1 MAFTSSKRRQA
12 VRLLLCAALCAS
24 AALVSGSAR
33 AGGDK
38 KDGKGDLEPFQG
50 GWSVTSINKD
60 KQDIPEELIK
70 ELKVSFK
77 GNKLN
82 MSFMGKEIAGT
93 CTVDP
98 SKKPK
103 EVNFKIDGQDETFG
117 IYTVDGD
124 TLKLCMADTKENRPK
139 DFQPAD
145 GLTLIILK
153 K

>member
-1 MAFTSSKRRQA
+1 GSRDVAAAGRQRNLCGGAPVRSPRPSLLGARPIMAFTSSKRRQA

-24 AALVSGSAR
+24 AALVSGRAR

-77 GNKLN
+77 GNKL
-82 MSFMGKEIAGT
+82 
-93 CTVDP
+93 
-98 SKKPK
+98 
-103 EVNFKIDGQDETFG
+103 
-117 IYTVDGD
+117 
-124 TLKLCMADTKENRPK
+124 
-139 DFQPAD
+139 
-145 GLTLIILK
+145 
-153 K
+153 

>member
-77 GNKLN
+77 GNKLS
-82 MSFMGKEIAGT
+82 MAFMGKEIAGT

-103 EVNFKIDGQDETFG
+103 EVNLRSTAR
-117 IYTVDGD
+117 
-124 TLKLCMADTKENRPK
+124 MRPSAST
-139 DFQPAD
+139 PWTATRSSSAWPTPRRT
-145 GLTLIILK
+145 GPRTSSRATARRSSS
-153 K
+153 